1 MYIRYD
7 FFESHYIGV
16 PIIGRDLSKVKT
28 KVLNQRY
35 NWAKFYK
42 KMVRKQQEEEE
53 GEERRANAGRK
64 RNTH

>member
-35 NWAKFYK
+35 NWTKFHK
-42 KMVRKQQEEEE
+42 EIGPPATGRGGRG
-53 GEERRANAGRK
+53 GEENKCR
-64 RNTH
+64 